1 MPHRC
6 DHSHL
11 DYSWE
16 FGRVQLEVVTHRGAR
31 EKCALKKVHVDVGS
45 NRAQASHVEIGTVES
60 VGWLV
65 GGEPAVYEPLISG
78 SRVVLTHVIRL

>member
-1 MPHRC
+1 MARSTRSDGILLQP
-6 DHSHL
+6 
-11 DYSWE
+11 
-16 FGRVQLEVVTHRGAR
+16 VTHRGAR

-65 GGEPAVYEPLISG
+65 GGEPAVYEPLNLWL
-78 SRVVLTHVIRL
+78 SRRVLTPM